1 MYWSGSEYGFYAD
14 LLDHQIRIRMEGNAV
29 VKSGDVLE
37 IGINLARA
45 SLFDSK
51 AEQHI

>member
-1 MYWSGSEYGFYAD
+1 
-14 LLDHQIRIRMEGNAV
+14 MEGNAV

-45 SLFDSK
+45 SLLTQKQNNIFKCNIMDLMK
-51 AEQHI
+51 

>member
-1 MYWSGSEYGFYAD
+1 
-14 LLDHQIRIRMEGNAV
+14 MEGNAV
-29 VKSGDVLE
+29 VKSGDILE
-37 IGINLARA
+37 IGIDLARG